1 MPRIFRFENI
11 YFGKNSLVKLFANK
25 TQIENHVDYDSTV
38 LAYLLDVSDF
48 TNTNA
53 LLSHF
58 AIINDKE
65 IKPILVEW
73 NLRTIHGRLM
83 ILLNQLPGPHDT
95 KMLLKKY
102 EQIIEDNGRPEVVK
116 YTAGQFAKALSDTK
130 GLQQVYNF
138 LVQRIYTL
146 KSIGIKRSEEEV
158 KRLAAVYR

>member
-25 TQIENHVDYDSTV
+25 THIQNFTDYDSTV
-38 LAYLLDVSDF
+38 LAFLLDVSDL

-58 AIINDKE
+58 AIVDDKE
-65 IKPILVEW
+65 IRPILVEW
-73 NLRTIHGRLM
+73 NLRTIYGRLG
-83 ILLNQLPGPHDT
+83 ILLNQLPGPHNT
-95 KMLLKKY
+95 KMLLKKF

-116 YTAGQFAKALSDTK
+116 YTAGQYAKTLSDAK
-130 GLQQVYNF
+130 RLQQVYNF

-146 KSIGIKRSEEEV
+146 KSIGIRRSEEEV
-158 KRLAAVYR
+158 RRLAAVYR